1 MSTETGAVVEKDQR
15 DVAERVAEVTWYHS
29 IELPGGIVTPGEY
42 DLRAVVDRALMP
54 ASLAGRRCLD
64 VGTHDGFWAFTM
76 ERQGAQEVVAI
87 DLEDPARLDWPLPAP
102 EMSSE
107 LRQHLADR
115 RRAFWIAHQALGS
128 SVDRKD
134 LSVYDL
140 SPDVVGTFDFAF
152 IGTLLQHLRDPVGA
166 LMAVRRV
173 VTGELLI
180 STVFS
185 PSETILHPRRGRAEI
200 LDIDGPFWTAS
211 NLAGLKRQASSAGW
225 SVVRWGRP
233 YFQPYGSGW
242 HMPPLFLNR
251 KALSSV
257 PRQLL
262 LRLGAL
268 HISLLVRPV
277 R

>member
-1 MSTETGAVVEKDQR
+1 MSTQAGAVVEKDQT
-15 DVAERVAEVTWYHS
+15 DLAERVAEVTWYHS

-42 DLRAVVDRALMP
+42 DLRTVVDRALMP

-76 ERQGAQEVVAI
+76 ARRGAQEVVAI

-102 EMSSE
+102 ELSPE

-115 RRAFWIAHQALGS
+115 RRAFWIAQEALGS
-128 SVDRKD
+128 SVDRRD

-140 SPDVVGTFDFAF
+140 SPEAVGTFDFAF

-200 LDIDGPFWTAS
+200 LDIDGPFWTAA
-211 NLAGLKRQASSAGW
+211 NLAGLKRQARSAGW

-242 HMPPLFLNR
+242 RMPPLFLNR
-251 KALSSV
+251 KALSSL